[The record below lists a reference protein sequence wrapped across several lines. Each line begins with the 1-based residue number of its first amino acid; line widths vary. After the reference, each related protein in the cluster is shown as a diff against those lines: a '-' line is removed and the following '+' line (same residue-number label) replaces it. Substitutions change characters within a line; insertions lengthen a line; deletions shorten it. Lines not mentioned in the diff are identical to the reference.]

1 MRTHLLAF
9 GLSHRTA
16 PLALRERVV
25 FPPERVGGALRELVS
40 CEGVEEAAI
49 LSTCNRT
56 DLYCRL
62 SEGDG
67 NGLRDWFRSYH
78 GLSASEVRRHL
89 YTHRAD
95 SAVRH
100 VLRVASGLD
109 SMIVGEPQIL
119 GQLKDAYTTAVRT
132 GTLGTVL
139 RRLFQHSFSVAKRV
153 RTDTAIGSSP
163 VSVAFA
169 AVALARQI
177 FGDLGERRALLIGA
191 GDTIELAARH
201 LRGGGL
207 ERLVIANRTLERAQE
222 LAMELGGY
230 ALPLRDVPSHL
241 ADADIVFSCTASSA
255 PVLSLAD
262 AQHAIHARKRRPIF
276 MVDLAVPR
284 DIEPAVG
291 ELEDVY
297 LYTVDELRDVV
308 EENLRSRE
316 GAAYQAEGI
325 IDIQVGYFMD
335 WLRALHAVPAIR
347 TLRGNAC
354 LTRDQ
359 VLERAQ
365 RMIARGAPPE
375 EALEYLANVLTN
387 KLLHAPTVQL
397 RRAGAEGREDLL
409 EAARR
414 LLELDDPTRN
424 EGE

>member
-1 MRTHLLAF
+1 MHLLAF
-9 GLSHRTA
+9 GLNHRTA

-25 FPPERVGGALRELVS
+25 FPRERVSGALRELLS

-56 DLYCRL
+56 DLYCRV
-62 SEGDG
+62 SEENGD
-67 NGLRDWFRSYH
+67 GLRDWFRTYH
-78 GLSASEVRRHL
+78 GLSAHEVRRHL

-109 SMIVGEPQIL
+109 SMILGEPQVL

-169 AVALARQI
+169 AVTLARQI

-191 GDTIELAARH
+191 GETIELAARH
-201 LRGGGL
+201 LKSGGL
-207 ERLVIANRTLERAQE
+207 GRLVIANRTPERAQQ
-222 LAMELGGY
+222 LASELGGF
-230 ALPLRDVPSHL
+230 ALALRDAPSHL
-241 ADADIVFSCTASSA
+241 ADADIVFASTAS
-255 PVLSLAD
+255 PTPILSVAD
-262 AQHAIHARKRRPIF
+262 ARRAIHARKRRPIF

-284 DIEPAVG
+284 DIDPTVG

-308 EENLRSRE
+308 QENLRSRE
-316 GAAYQAEGI
+316 GAARQAEGI

-335 WLRALHAVPAIR
+335 WLRALDAVPAIR
-347 TLRGNAC
+347 TLRGNAE
-354 LTRDQ
+354 LTRDE
-359 VLERAQ
+359 VLARAQ
-365 RMIARGAPPE
+365 RMAASGVPPE

-414 LLELDDPTRN
+414 LLELDDPTRS
-424 EGE
+424 EDE